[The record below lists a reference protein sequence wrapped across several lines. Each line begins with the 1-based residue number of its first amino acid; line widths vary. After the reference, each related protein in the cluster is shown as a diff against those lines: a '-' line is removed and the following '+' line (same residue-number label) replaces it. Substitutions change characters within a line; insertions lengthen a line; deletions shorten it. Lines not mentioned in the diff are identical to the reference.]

1 MKVKIDQII
10 ATLDQSEKVY
20 ESLLPVIFRERK
32 AALGSNLRK
41 MADASLE
48 KETLLAQLSALEK
61 QRLRLVNQLAVH
73 MDIPAAGLN
82 LSAIA
87 EIADGDQGRQI
98 RRLRESF
105 GKLVR
110 TVKLENEQN
119 RVLIQHCLTLTQGA
133 IGFFQHWMIP
143 ASVYGASGRI
153 SSGQNNGNLLTGNV

>member
-1 MKVKIDQII
+1 MKAKIDQII
-10 ATLDQSEKVY
+10 ATLDQSEKAY

-32 AALGSNLRK
+32 AALGSNPRK
-41 MADASLE
+41 MTDASLE
-48 KETLLAQLSALEK
+48 KETLLAELSALEK
-61 QRLRLVNQLAVH
+61 QRLRLVNQLAGH
-73 MDIPAAGLN
+73 TGTPAASLN

-98 RRLRESF
+98 MRLRESF

-110 TVKLENEQN
+110 TVKLENEHN
-119 RVLIQHCLTLTQGA
+119 RVLVQHCLTLTQGA

-153 SSGQNNGNLLTGNV
+153 SSGQNNGKLLSGSI